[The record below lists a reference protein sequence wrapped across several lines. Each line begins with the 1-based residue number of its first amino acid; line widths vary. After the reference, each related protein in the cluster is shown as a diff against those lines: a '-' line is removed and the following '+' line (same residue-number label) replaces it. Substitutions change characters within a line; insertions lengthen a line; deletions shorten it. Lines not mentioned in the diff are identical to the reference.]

1 MNRKGLVSKIKTK
14 IIEKMSQR
22 GLTQTI
28 LAQKLDTS
36 QQAVNKL
43 LNQSDDI
50 SITKME
56 KIAEALDIK
65 FNELLPL
72 NINQNNNDSSK
83 ENVQTININ
92 EKEVLN
98 QILESQKQLMELIK
112 QVIELV
118 GAGK

>member
-14 IIEKMSQR
+14 IIEKMNQR

-28 LAQKLDTS
+28 LAQKIDTS
-36 QQAVNKL
+36 QQVFNKL

-72 NINQNNNDSSK
+72 NIIQNNNENSK
-83 ENVQTININ
+83 ENIQIQSLTIN
-92 EKEVLN
+92 EKEILN

-112 QVIELV
+112 QVIERNV
-118 GAGK
+118 